1 MVDRRKHK
9 WKDRSKERGTQ
20 YRKRMGGQKQ
30 KKGREKKESKKV
42 RDLGGDRRNAVLYKF
57 KKG

>member
-30 KKGREKKESKKV
+30 KKGREK
-42 RDLGGDRRNAVLYKF
+42 RRVKR
-57 KKG
+57 